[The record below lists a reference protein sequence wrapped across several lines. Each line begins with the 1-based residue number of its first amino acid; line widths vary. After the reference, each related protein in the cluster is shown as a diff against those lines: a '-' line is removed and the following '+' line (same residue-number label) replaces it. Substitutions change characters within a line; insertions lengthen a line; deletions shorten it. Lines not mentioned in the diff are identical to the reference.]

1 MSSSDNPMAYLL
13 EFGLRKVE
21 KEKPELASD
30 AKYVELKSQ
39 LLREAE
45 GHFKEIQ
52 ATYATVIKTL
62 CHCGGQL
69 EPVDHEF
76 GKANGTIYDSVIAK
90 CKKCGSKQSFQFPKH
105 GFISE
110 ARSAMAL
117 RDYLLGSYGIDYAWL
132 AERPSS
138 FSSLVAS
145 SPDSFL
151 VHLAQSPSDGVANLV
166 QAAFVSII
174 VHLQLLQYSC
184 FLVHFVGEN
193 AVR

>member
-1 MSSSDNPMAYLL
+1 MPRVSNHFFPGLGSVIVIMSSSDNPMAYLL

-21 KEKPELASD
+21 KEKPELSSD

-117 RDYLLGSYGIDYAWL
+117 RDYLLGNYGIDYAGL
-132 AERPSS
+132 AMNDLR
-138 FSSLVAS
+138 AS
-145 SPDSFL
+145 A
-151 VHLAQSPSDGVANLV
+151 H
-166 QAAFVSII
+166 
-174 VHLQLLQYSC
+174 
-184 FLVHFVGEN
+184 
-193 AVR
+193 